1 MATSNNV
8 DFNINL
14 KTTSDLSGVN
24 TVKKALNELKTITPS
39 DFMKIHPTVDMNQAR
54 SEVMKFKPV
63 LSDVQ
68 EAFDKALDPTT
79 GILNIEKLNTSLNS
93 IGIDK
98 IATSFSAMGADGQK
112 ALTRIAA
119 ASMTTNVKLK
129 ETSSLID
136 SMGKSLLNTIR
147 WSLSS
152 GFVNN
157 ISGTFQKTA
166 GFVRDLDES
175 LNNIRIV
182 TSKNADEMDR
192 FAKKAND
199 AAQALGTTTTSYT
212 DASLIYYQQ
221 GLSDEEVT
229 ARTDVTTKMSN
240 VLKESANEV
249 SSYMTSIWNNFY
261 DGSKSLEYYGDVIT
275 ALGAATASSAAEISE
290 GLEKFAAIGNTVGL
304 SYEYATTALA
314 TVVAET
320 RQSADVVGTAFK
332 TLFARIQDLE
342 LGETLDDGTTLGKYS
357 KALEVVGINIKD
369 QNGQLKEMDTI
380 LDEMGSKWNTLSK
393 DTQVALAQTV
403 AGTRQYAQ
411 LIALMDNW
419 DKFGENLK
427 VAGSAIGTLNEQ
439 QAIYMDSVE
448 AHMKTMKASAEGLY
462 NSLLDEDTVKN
473 FADMMSGLLTGL
485 NKFVDA
491 LGGGQGVLLAFGGI
505 ATRVFGKQIADQIT
519 PLIINFKNA
528 KYNAEQ
534 LNKEMENAK
543 NWGTNLGAILNIKG
557 TAVDELVKLK
567 QEIAQYY
574 DVMSDEQRKIANN
587 ITEKIAKIKEEE
599 EEWKNNT
606 AAVQEYIQTAA
617 NAQTNTEYAKA
628 NSESD
633 DDVNISRSNA
643 KNADLFKGVNESEVK
658 SIGVTFEAI
667 SKKIKD
673 AESQTKNLSDAFR
686 RFGKTASKT
695 AFNDAISSSDKL
707 KKHLTDLSKQ
717 GIIKVN
723 DEYNKLIESINDFQ
737 KGLKQGVKPT
747 EDQKKAFKG
756 ILDTLNELYPA
767 LEKTHQEMVD
777 NFIKAGNDG
786 IEGFET
792 KIQSLRDALGLTDL
806 EIKKNVQSINNF
818 ASGIT
823 NCLSAVN
830 SFKSI
835 WNTLNDDSIDGFDK
849 FLQITMSLTM
859 ALPQLT
865 QGISDVTKNWGTV
878 QKVGGKIF
886 EGIGNAIKND
896 VDKSTLLKPALDK
909 IKGSLTGVG
918 GAAQGAGAALGTAAE
933 SAGSVAASTGAAGA
947 ATVSLGAVLAGVAIA
962 AGVAYAAFKIY
973 QAHLD
978 KIAERSAAAAEAQ
991 QKLFNEQKEQAEQT
1005 KQLSKSI
1012 DDLNSQIMAQGGFTD
1027 DLRKEAYNL
1036 CNQYGLENEAVLA
1049 LTGSYQQLKDAIQ
1062 GISESETQEL
1072 YESSVRTKEMTD
1084 MSLEDKIWADMSITQ
1099 KDTVGPD
1106 QKKAIDLTGFNKLN
1120 DDEKTMRNDLIASFG
1135 DDFFLDKDHI
1145 DLEKFIDAVTE
1156 NREKVEEI
1164 LLKYKGTGA
1173 SKTVEELNNII
1184 NDNAEQIKNSEE
1196 AFTQAN
1202 ASALDLAGYSID
1214 VESINNDK
1222 DYEQAINDYVDNYKS
1237 RLIESGML
1245 GDNPDAIKEAEEQG
1259 RKEAEAYIINLD
1271 STLSK
1276 YAKDEKGRSRGDKFS
1291 IDEYRA
1297 MGRKKDS
1304 DTDALTDKQADAD
1317 RARTEYRESLAKDS
1331 EYQRLKKEKEAAIK
1345 ARNEAEE
1352 KISTEGL
1359 AQYTDKNGE
1368 VWDSS
1373 NIQTWQADV
1382 EEANRA
1388 LEEYLQKNNSY
1399 REKYFGKRGLAQQAS
1414 DELKND
1420 VEELVRMKEML
1431 DAELEQSDTS
1441 LNQLSS
1447 AINSVIS
1454 SQSIDDETVKYLE
1467 ETYSELGLIWDK
1479 TSNAYI
1485 EKLQEIQ
1492 QQEETNNQELIKYQ
1506 GEISWDNAIKAL
1518 EEFDGAA
1525 ENDADDIET
1534 LGNALD
1540 EVFNQR
1546 YELEM
1551 SITDD
1556 ILTDVDNIVSMAE
1569 NAADAVSKIGDGFKV
1584 AAEDAEDLLMKFP
1597 ELAENAEVLADGT
1610 IQLSGDVTSAVLG
1623 DIGAQVD
1630 GDTNAAV
1637 ARIDNRIQE
1646 LEAAKQTAQE
1656 QLDAMGDEALS
1667 ETQIRDILGDDF
1679 EEMCTKESDL
1689 SVQTANNQ
1697 AQNSAAGAEAIIANW
1712 AAAEQAAV
1720 DYSKTAVEAAD
1731 AINTKKP
1738 ATARVKGNYS
1748 TTRTAS
1754 GTTAEITSND
1764 PDEANQALTDKIK
1777 AALQNQ
1783 IDSDTKQIAQLTIAK
1798 SKLLK
1803 SKNGIKD
1810 AAEDKDDSSKSS
1822 SEKTK
1827 EDKERIEEDIDAY
1840 HKWEQQIKACTN
1852 ALDEL
1857 EERQSHLK
1865 GKQLIKNLDAQT
1877 AALTRQMEA
1886 QKNLNGQYKAQ
1897 LEYEKQRLQSY
1908 GVGASFDAYGNI
1920 SNYNQMMQNAQDQY
1934 NKAIDTYN
1942 ASKTDANEAAVET
1955 AKSVYDDIKK
1965 TVSNYEAALDGVQK
1979 AQQAMNEL
1987 MQKQADVS
1995 LAKLEAKWDVE
2006 LQIDTHKAERDIK
2019 SFIKELN
2026 EDFTKATKS
2035 WKKQFDNAFDLF
2047 KNGKLTEDITGQI
2060 SKMGDVMKW
2069 MDDVAARS
2077 NAENTFEFQ
2086 EGDMFTSAA
2095 DAAEYL
2101 ITLEEELEELA
2112 NELKQAYEDA
2122 WDAYIE
2128 GISQSIE
2135 EFERLNNIID
2145 RNNDRLE
2152 KMQELM
2158 ELSYGNVNSIDNQ
2171 IANREAQLSNNQA
2184 TINNAENENAMWLKQ
2199 FNDIAK
2205 ENGTTQLT
2213 LDANGFID
2221 QTKVNIE
2228 EMDEAQ
2234 KAMYERMIENEDTLI
2249 DSYVKRAN
2257 LAKEIKDLQID
2268 AAAKQAA
2275 QAMFGTSDIDYQKQ
2289 QWEDALKW
2297 QERYY
2302 DGQEKIYQIESL
2314 GHKYDTSIS
2323 NAKSLKAQEK
2333 LNKAKEYELK
2343 TLKEK
2348 QYLSKDEIALAEKR
2362 YQLTLAEIALE
2373 EAQNNKNSMKLTRNA
2388 EGNWSYQYVADD
2400 DDIAQKQQDVID
2412 KTYDFYETAKAAY
2425 QNAVSYSYEIYDT
2438 YVERYTEIMQ
2448 NTEISE
2454 QERARRLEELNDNTL
2469 KSVEALG
2476 EETTDY
2482 IIDTS
2487 TSTSLLIQDIIEE
2500 GNIAITDLTTEQRTL
2515 YQAANLS
2522 NLNSL
2527 QITRAEM
2534 EKENSALALQAKT
2547 CLMDTVSTFNTE
2559 VGKVVSTWQDQSM
2572 IIKATLE
2579 NASED
2584 GKRAIQNYQSIVN
2597 QCAAKIGLD
2606 LREPKKSFEE
2616 IKRSTNEAKQASQ
2629 QYAQQ
2634 TAAGL
2639 SQSRGQLSQ
2648 IKAAWDQVK
2657 SAIMQAVNQMQQY
2670 IGRTQQAVVACNN
2683 LVAAQQRAAVAQA
2696 AASKSSGSGS
2706 GGSTGDNN
2714 SGKQRYKLETQFG
2727 GNVGIWDNK
2736 TGNWVKVAGPSNTDS
2751 GRKLQDEFYKNYSGI
2766 KMSTGGYTGEW
2777 SDGNKETDNGKLAW
2791 LHQKELVLNETDTK
2805 NILDAVK
2812 SIRDLNVSS
2821 IDDAIISGIAN
2832 MIVKLSTN
2840 SIGNIP
2846 NNTSASTSNNTFNIT
2861 AEFPNA
2867 NDVDEIRE
2875 AIMSLPNLASQY
2887 LARR

>member
-1 MATSNNV
+1 MATSNNI

-136 SMGKSLLNTIR
+136 NMGKSLLNTIR

-166 GFVRDLDES
+166 GYVRDLDES

-192 FAKKAND
+192 FAKEAND

-240 VLKESANEV
+240 VLKESADEV
-249 SSYMTSIWNNFY
+249 SSYMTAIWNNFY

-357 KALEVVGINIKD
+357 KALEAVGINIKD

-427 VAGSAIGTLNEQ
+427 VTGNAIGTLNEQ

-462 NSLLDEDTVKN
+462 NSLLDEDTIKN

-519 PLIINFKNA
+519 PLIVNFKNA

-543 NWGTNLGAILNIKG
+543 KWGTNLGAILNIKG

-574 DVMSDEQRKIANN
+574 DVMSGEQRKIANN
-587 ITEKIAKIKEEE
+587 ITEEIAKIKEEE

-673 AESQTKNLSDAFR
+673 AEDQTENLSDAFR

-707 KKHLTDLSKQ
+707 KKHLTDLLKQ
-717 GIIKVN
+717 GIIKSEE
-723 DEYNKLIESINDFQ
+723 EYDKLIKNIDDFQ

-756 ILDTLNELYPA
+756 ILDTLNELYPT
-767 LEKTHQEMVD
+767 LEKTHQEMID
-777 NFIKAGNDG
+777 NFIKAGSDG

-859 ALPQLT
+859 ALPQLA

-886 EGIGNAIKND
+886 EGIRNAINND
-896 VDKSTLLKPALDK
+896 VDKSALLKPALDK

-918 GAAQGAGAALGTAAE
+918 GAAQDAGAALGTAAE

-962 AGVAYAAFKIY
+962 AGIAYAAFKIY

-1012 DDLNSQIMAQGGFTD
+1012 DDLNSQIVEQGGFTD

-1084 MSLEDKIWADMSITQ
+1084 MSLEDQIWANMKSSQ
-1099 KDTVGPD
+1099 KDTVGPE
-1106 QKKAIDLTGFNKLN
+1106 QKKAIDLVGFNNPN
-1120 DDEKTMRNDLIASFG
+1120 DDEKAMRNDLIAAFG
-1135 DDFFLDKDHI
+1135 DDFFLNKDHI

-1164 LLKYKGTGA
+1164 LLKYKGTDA
-1173 SKTVEELNNII
+1173 SKAVTQLNNII

-1202 ASALDLAGYSID
+1202 ASASDLAGYSID
-1214 VESINNDK
+1214 VESINSPEE
-1222 DYEQAINDYVDNYKS
+1222 YEQAINDYIENRNN

-1245 GDNPDAIKEAEEQG
+1245 GDNPDAIEKAKEQG

-1276 YAKDEKGRSRGDKFS
+1276 YAKDEKGRSRSDKFS

-1304 DTDALTDKQADAD
+1304 DTDALIDKQADAD
-1317 RARTEYRESLAKDS
+1317 RARTEYRKSLAKDS
-1331 EYQRLKKEKEAAIK
+1331 EYQKLKKAKEDAIK
-1345 ARNEAEE
+1345 ARNEAQASIDNLGSAVSPEDG
-1352 KISTEGL
+1352 TEVRNIKL
-1359 AQYTDKNGE
+1359 WQDEVKKADK
-1368 VWDSS
+1368 
-1373 NIQTWQADV
+1373 
-1382 EEANRA
+1382 A

-1399 REKYFGKRGLAQQAS
+1399 REEYFGKSGLAQQAS

-1420 VEELVRMKEML
+1420 VEELARMKEML

-1447 AINSVIS
+1447 AINSAMS
-1454 SQSIDDETVKYLE
+1454 GQSIDDETIKYLE

-1479 TSNAYI
+1479 TSNAYL

-1518 EEFDGAA
+1518 ENFDGAT
-1525 ENDADDIET
+1525 EDNADDIET

-1540 EVFNQR
+1540 EVFSQR

-1584 AAEDAEDLLMKFP
+1584 AADDAEDLLMKFP

-1630 GDTNAAV
+1630 GDTNAAI

-1679 EEMCTKESDL
+1679 EEMCTEESDL
-1689 SVQTANNQ
+1689 SAQTANNQ

-1712 AAAEQAAV
+1712 AAAEQAAI
-1720 DYSKTAVEAAD
+1720 DYSKTAVEAAEG
-1731 AINTKKP
+1731 KKVP
-1738 ATARVKGNYS
+1738 TRKVKGNYL
-1748 TTRTAS
+1748 TTTTAS
-1754 GTTAEITSND
+1754 GTTAEITSDD

-1810 AAEDKDDSSKSS
+1810 AAEDKND
-1822 SEKTK
+1822 K

-1908 GVGASFDAYGNI
+1908 GVGASFDADGNI
-1920 SNYNQMMQNAQDQY
+1920 ANYNQMMQNAQDQY
-1934 NKAIDTYN
+1934 NKAIEAYN
-1942 ASKTDANEAAVET
+1942 KNKTDANEAAVET
-1955 AKSVYDDIKK
+1955 AKNVYDDIKK

-1979 AQQAMNEL
+1979 AQQAMNKL
-1987 MQKQADVS
+1987 MQKKADVS

-2060 SKMGDVMKW
+2060 SKMGDIMEW

-2077 NAENTFEFQ
+2077 NAENNFEFQ
-2086 EGDMFTSAA
+2086 EGDMFTSAS

-2101 ITLEEELEELA
+2101 ISLEEELEELA
-2112 NELKQAYEDA
+2112 NELKQTYEDA
-2122 WDAYIE
+2122 WNAYIE

-2158 ELSYGNVNSIDNQ
+2158 ELSYGNMNSIDNQ

-2184 TINNAENENAMWLKQ
+2184 TINNTENENAMWLKQ

-2213 LDANGFID
+2213 LDASGFID
-2221 QTKVNIE
+2221 QTKVSIE

-2234 KAMYERMIENEDTLI
+2234 KAMYEHMIENENTLI

-2275 QAMFGTSDIDYQKQ
+2275 QAMFGTFDIDYQRQ
-2289 QWEDALKW
+2289 QWEDTLKW

-2302 DGQEKIYQIESL
+2302 DGQERIYQIESL

-2373 EAQNNKNSMKLTRNA
+2373 EAQSNKNSMKLTRNA

-2412 KTYDFYETAKAAY
+2412 KTYDFYETAKNAY

-2500 GNIAITDLTTEQRTL
+2500 GNIAITDLTTEQQAL

-2522 NLNSL
+2522 NLNNL

-2547 CLMDTVSTFNTE
+2547 CLMDTVSTFDTE
-2559 VGKVVSTWQDQSM
+2559 AGKVVSTWQGQSM
-2572 IIKATLE
+2572 VIKSTLE

-2584 GKRAIQNYQSIVN
+2584 GKRAVQNYQSIVN
-2597 QCAAKIGLD
+2597 QCATRIGLD
-2606 LREPKKSFEE
+2606 LQEPKRSFEE
-2616 IKRSTNEAKQASQ
+2616 IKRSTDEAKQASQ

-2634 TAAGL
+2634 TATGL
-2639 SQSRGQLSQ
+2639 SQTRGQLSQ

-2670 IGRTQQAVVACNN
+2670 IGRTQQAVIACNN
-2683 LVAAQQRAAVAQA
+2683 LVAAQTRAAAAQA
-2696 AASKSSGSGS
+2696 AAARSSSSNNSSSGGTTGS
-2706 GGSTGDNN
+2706 KGRIVATNLREGGVVYHVGSTELKRDSN
-2714 SGKQRYKLETQFG
+2714 GKVSQSQLDEWKKQGYDIG
-2727 GNVGIWDNK
+2727 GLVGY
-2736 TGNWVKVAGPSNTDS
+2736 A
-2751 GRKLQDEFYKNYSGI
+2751 
-2766 KMSTGGYTGEW
+2766 TGGYTGEW
-2777 SDGNKETDNGKLAW
+2777 ANGSDESNGRIAM

-2821 IDDAIISGIAN
+2821 IDDAIMSGIAN

-2840 SIGNIP
+2840 NIGNIP
-2846 NNTSASTSNNTFNIT
+2846 NNTSTNTSNNTFNIT

-2867 NDVDEIRE
+2867 NDVNEIRE

>member
-1 MATSNNV
+1 MATSKNNI

-63 LSDVQ
+63 LRDVQ

-136 SMGKSLLNTIR
+136 NMGKSLLNTIR

-240 VLKESANEV
+240 VLKESASEV

-357 KALEVVGINIKD
+357 KALEAVGINIKD
-369 QNGQLKEMDTI
+369 QNSQLKEMDTI
-380 LDEMGSKWNTLSK
+380 LNEMGSKWNTLSK

-427 VAGSAIGTLNEQ
+427 VAGGAMGTLNEQ

-462 NSLLDEDTVKN
+462 NSLLDEDTIKN

-543 NWGTNLGAILNIKG
+543 KWGTNLGAILNIKG

-567 QEIAQYY
+567 QEIVQYY
-574 DVMSDEQRKIANN
+574 DVMSDEQRQAANN
-587 ITEKIAKIKEEE
+587 ITEEIIKIKEEE
-599 EEWKNNT
+599 EEWEKNT
-606 AAVQEYIQTAA
+606 AAVQKYIQTAA

-658 SIGVTFEAI
+658 SIGVTFEVI

-673 AESQTKNLSDAFR
+673 AESQTENLSDAFR

-707 KKHLTDLSKQ
+707 KKHLTDLQKQ
-717 GIIKVN
+717 GIIETSKEY
-723 DEYNKLIESINDFQ
+723 DELIKNINDFQ

-756 ILDTLNELYPA
+756 IVDTLNELYPT
-767 LEKTHQEMVD
+767 LEKTHKEMVD
-777 NFIKAGNDG
+777 NFLKAGENGVEKFEGKIG
-786 IEGFET
+786 I
-792 KIQSLRDALGLTDL
+792 LREALGLTDL

-859 ALPQLT
+859 ALPQLA

-886 EGIGNAIKND
+886 EGIGNAINND
-896 VDKSTLLKPALDK
+896 VDKSALLKPALDK
-909 IKGSLTGVG
+909 IKGSLIGVG

-962 AGVAYAAFKIY
+962 AGIAYAAFKIY

-1012 DDLNSQIMAQGGFTD
+1012 DDLNSQIVEQGGFTD

-1084 MSLEDKIWADMSITQ
+1084 MSLESQIWANMKSSQ

-1106 QKKAIDLTGFNKLN
+1106 QKKAIDLAGFNNPN
-1120 DDEKTMRNDLIASFG
+1120 DDEKAMRDDLIAAFG
-1135 DDFFLDKDHI
+1135 DDFFLNKDHI

-1173 SKTVEELNNII
+1173 SKAVEELNNII

-1196 AFTQAN
+1196 AFIQAN
-1202 ASALDLAGYSID
+1202 ASASDLAGYSID
-1214 VESINNDK
+1214 VENINSPEE
-1222 DYEQAINDYVDNYKS
+1222 YEQAINDYIENRNN

-1245 GDNPDAIKEAEEQG
+1245 GDNPDAIEKAKEQG

-1304 DTDALTDKQADAD
+1304 DTETLNQRREDANIAKA
-1317 RARTEYRESLAKDS
+1317 EYREALAKDS
-1331 EYQRLKKEKEAAIK
+1331 EYQRLKKEKEDAIK
-1345 ARNEAEE
+1345 RRNEAEE
-1352 KISTEGL
+1352 KISTDGL
-1359 AQYTDKNGE
+1359 AQYTDKDGN
-1368 VWDSS
+1368 VWDSG
-1373 NIQTWQADV
+1373 NIQTWQKDV
-1382 EEANRA
+1382 ENANKE
-1388 LEEYLQKNNSY
+1388 LEEYLQKYNSY
-1399 REKYFGKRGLAQQAS
+1399 REKYLGTNGLAQQTS

-1420 VEELVRMKEML
+1420 VEELARMKEML
-1431 DAELEQSDTS
+1431 DAELEESNVS
-1441 LNQLSS
+1441 LDQLSS
-1447 AINSVIS
+1447 AIS
-1454 SQSIDDETVKYLE
+1454 SAMSGQSIDDKTIKYLE
-1467 ETYSELGLIWDK
+1467 TTYTELGLIWDK
-1479 TSNAYI
+1479 SSNAYL

-1506 GEISWDNAIKAL
+1506 GEISWDNAIEAL
-1518 EEFDGAA
+1518 ENFDGAT
-1525 ENDADDIET
+1525 ENNADDIET

-1630 GDTNAAV
+1630 GDTNAAI

-1689 SVQTANNQ
+1689 SAQTANNQ

-1712 AAAEQAAV
+1712 AAAEQAAI
-1720 DYSKTAVEAAD
+1720 DYAKTAVEAAEG
-1731 AINTKKP
+1731 KKVP
-1738 ATARVKGNYS
+1738 TAKVKGNYS
-1748 TTRTAS
+1748 TTTTAS
-1754 GTTAEITSND
+1754 GTTAEITSDD

-1810 AAEDKDDSSKSS
+1810 AAEDKNDSSKSS
-1822 SEKTK
+1822 SAKEK
-1827 EDKERIEEDIDAY
+1827 EDKKRIEEDIDAY

-1897 LEYEKQRLQSY
+1897 LEYEGQRLQSY

-1920 SNYNQMMQNAQDQY
+1920 ANYNQMMQNAQDQY
-1934 NKAIDTYN
+1934 NKAIDAYN

-1955 AKSVYDDIKK
+1955 AKNVYDDIKK

-2060 SKMGDVMKW
+2060 SKMGDIMEW

-2077 NAENTFEFQ
+2077 NAENNFEFQ
-2086 EGDMFTSAA
+2086 EGDMFTSAS

-2101 ITLEEELEELA
+2101 ISLEEELEELA

-2122 WDAYIE
+2122 WDAYVE

-2184 TINNAENENAMWLKQ
+2184 TINNTENENAMWLKQ

-2213 LDANGFID
+2213 LDASGFID
-2221 QTKVNIE
+2221 QTKVSIE

-2234 KAMYERMIENEDTLI
+2234 KTMYERMIKNEDTLI

-2257 LAKEIKDLQID
+2257 LAKEIKDLQIE

-2275 QAMFGTSDIDYQKQ
+2275 QAMFGTSDIDYQRQ

-2302 DGQEKIYQIESL
+2302 DGQERIYQIESL

-2373 EAQNNKNSMKLTRNA
+2373 EAQSNKNSMKLTRNA

-2412 KTYDFYETAKAAY
+2412 KTYDFYETAKNAY

-2482 IIDTS
+2482 IVDTS
-2487 TSTSLLIQDIIEE
+2487 TATSLLIQDVIKE
-2500 GNIAITDLTTEQRTL
+2500 GNIAIADLTAEQKAL
-2515 YQAANLS
+2515 YEAANLS
-2522 NLNSL
+2522 NLNNL

-2547 CLMDTVSTFNTE
+2547 CLMDTVSTFGTE
-2559 VGKVVSTWQDQSM
+2559 AGKVVSTWQGQSM
-2572 IIKATLE
+2572 VIKSTLE

-2584 GKRAIQNYQSIVN
+2584 GKRAVQNYQSIVN
-2597 QCAAKIGLD
+2597 QCATRIGLD
-2606 LREPKKSFEE
+2606 LQEPKRSFEE
-2616 IKRSTNEAKQASQ
+2616 IKRSTDNAKQASQ

-2634 TAAGL
+2634 TATGL

-2683 LVAAQQRAAVAQA
+2683 LVAAQARAAAAQA
-2696 AASKSSGSGS
+2696 SAKSSSSSSGGSGGSSGSGS
-2706 GGSTGDNN
+2706 VTRVKMQVTSLYDGTGDEMVW
-2714 SGKQRYKLETQFG
+2714 YK
-2727 GNVGIWDNK
+2727 DPK
-2736 TGNWVKVAGPSNTDS
+2736 TGKTVQV
-2751 GRKLQDEFYKNYSGI
+2751 GRAKNANATYGGTI
-2766 KMSTGGYTGEW
+2766 HNGYQLYDTGGYTGSW
-2777 SDGNKETDNGKLAW
+2777 SNGNPDANNGKLAY
-2791 LHQKELVLNETDTK
+2791 LHQKELVLNQEDTE
-2805 NILDAVK
+2805 NILDAVNT
-2812 SIRDLNVSS
+2812 IRELNTNSVNE
-2821 IDDAIISGIAN
+2821 AIISGIAS
-2832 MIVKLSTN
+2832 MIVGMSKTN
-2840 SIGNIP
+2840 VGNIS
-2846 NNTSASTSNNTFNIT
+2846 NNTSTNTSNNIFNIT

-2867 NDVDEIRE
+2867 NDVNEIRE

>member
-24 TVKKALNELKTITPS
+24 TVKKTLNELKTITPS

-63 LSDVQ
+63 LRDVQ

-136 SMGKSLLNTIR
+136 NMGKSLLNTIR

-240 VLKESANEV
+240 VLKESADEV
-249 SSYMTSIWNNFY
+249 SSYMTAIWNNFY

-357 KALEVVGINIKD
+357 KALEAVGINIKD

-427 VAGSAIGTLNEQ
+427 VAGGAMGTLNEQ

-462 NSLLDEDTVKN
+462 NSLLDEDTIKN

-543 NWGTNLGAILNIKG
+543 KWGTSLGAILNIKG

-574 DVMSDEQRKIANN
+574 DVMSDEQRQVANN
-587 ITEKIAKIKEEE
+587 ITEEIAKIKEDEE
-599 EEWKNNT
+599 AWKNST

-628 NSESD
+628 NNKSD
-633 DDVNISRSNA
+633 DDINISRSNA

-673 AESQTKNLSDAFR
+673 AEGQTKNLSDAFR

-707 KKHLTDLSKQ
+707 KKHLTDLLKQ
-717 GIIKVN
+717 GIIKSEK
-723 DEYNKLIESINDFQ
+723 EYNKLIESIDDFQ

-767 LEKTHQEMVD
+767 LEKTHQEMID
-777 NFIKAGNDG
+777 NFIKAGENGVEKFEGKIG
-786 IEGFET
+786 I
-792 KIQSLRDALGLTDL
+792 LREALGLTDL

-823 NCLSAVN
+823 NCLSALN

-859 ALPQLT
+859 ALPQLA
-865 QGISDVTKNWGTV
+865 QGISDITKNWGTV
-878 QKVGGKIF
+878 KEVGGKIF

-896 VDKSTLLKPALDK
+896 VDKSALLKPVLDK
-909 IKGSLTGVG
+909 IKGSLIGVG
-918 GAAQGAGAALGTAAE
+918 GAAQGAGAALGTTAE
-933 SAGSVAASTGAAGA
+933 SAGSVAVSTGAAGA
-947 ATVSLGAVLAGVAIA
+947 ATVSLGTVLAGVAIA
-962 AGVAYAAFKIY
+962 AAVAYAAFKIY

-1012 DDLNSQIMAQGGFTD
+1012 DDLNSQIVEQGGFTD

-1062 GISESETQEL
+1062 GASESEAQEL

-1084 MSLEDKIWADMSITQ
+1084 MSLEDQIWANMKPSQ
-1099 KDTVGPD
+1099 RDTVGPD
-1106 QKKAIDLTGFNKLN
+1106 QKKAIDLAGFNNPN
-1120 DDEKTMRNDLIASFG
+1120 DDEEAMRNDLITAFG
-1135 DDFFLDKDHI
+1135 DDFFLNKDHI

-1156 NREKVEEI
+1156 NIEKVEEI

-1173 SKTVEELNNII
+1173 SKAVEELNNII

-1196 AFTQAN
+1196 AFIQAN
-1202 ASALDLAGYSID
+1202 ASASDLAGYSIN
-1214 VESINNDK
+1214 VEDINSPE
-1222 DYEQAINDYVDNYKS
+1222 DYEQAINDYVDNYKR

-1276 YAKDEKGRSRGDKFS
+1276 YAKDEKGRSRSDRFS

-1317 RARTEYRESLAKDS
+1317 RARAEYRESLARDS
-1331 EYQRLKKEKEAAIK
+1331 EYQKLKKAREDAIR
-1345 ARNEAEE
+1345 ARNEAQASIDNLGFAVSPEDGSEVRNIKLWQDEVE
-1352 KISTEGL
+1352 K
-1359 AQYTDKNGE
+1359 ADK
-1368 VWDSS
+1368 D
-1373 NIQTWQADV
+1373 
-1382 EEANRA
+1382 
-1388 LEEYLQKNNSY
+1388 LKEYLQNNSY
-1399 REKYFGKRGLAQQAS
+1399 REEYFEKNGLAQQAS

-1420 VEELVRMKEML
+1420 IEELARMKEML
-1431 DAELEQSDTS
+1431 DAELEQSDIS

-1447 AINSVIS
+1447 AINSVMS
-1454 SQSIDDETVKYLE
+1454 GQSIDDKTVKYLE

-1506 GEISWDNAIKAL
+1506 GEISWDKAIEAL
-1518 EEFDGAA
+1518 ENFDGAT
-1525 ENDADDIET
+1525 EDNADDIET

-1540 EVFNQR
+1540 EVFSQR

-1584 AAEDAEDLLMKFP
+1584 AADDAEDLLMKFP

-1630 GDTNAAV
+1630 GDTDAAV

-1679 EEMCTKESDL
+1679 EEMCTEESDL
-1689 SVQTANNQ
+1689 SAQTANNQ

-1712 AAAEQAAV
+1712 AAAEQAAI
-1720 DYSKTAVEAAD
+1720 DYAKTAVEAAEG
-1731 AINTKKP
+1731 KKVP
-1738 ATARVKGNYS
+1738 TAKVKGNYS
-1748 TTRTAS
+1748 TTTTAS
-1754 GTTAEITSND
+1754 GTTAEITSDD

-1810 AAEDKDDSSKSS
+1810 AAEDKNDSSKSS
-1822 SEKTK
+1822 SAKEK

-1920 SNYNQMMQNAQDQY
+1920 ANYNQMMQNAQDQY
-1934 NKAIDTYN
+1934 NQAIDAYN

-1955 AKSVYDDIKK
+1955 AKNVYDDIKK

-1979 AQQAMNEL
+1979 AQQTMNEL

-1995 LAKLEAKWDVE
+1995 LAKFEAKWDVE
-2006 LQIDTHKAERDIK
+2006 LQIDTHKAERNIK

-2060 SKMGDVMKW
+2060 SKMGDIMEW
-2069 MDDVAARS
+2069 MDDVATRS
-2077 NAENTFEFQ
+2077 NAENNFEFQ
-2086 EGDMFTSAA
+2086 EGDMFTSAS

-2101 ITLEEELEELA
+2101 ISLEEELEELA

-2122 WDAYIE
+2122 WSAYVE

-2184 TINNAENENAMWLKQ
+2184 TINNTENENAMWLKQ

-2213 LDANGFID
+2213 LDASGFID
-2221 QTKVNIE
+2221 QTKVSIE

-2234 KAMYERMIENEDTLI
+2234 KAMYERMIENENTLI

-2268 AAAKQAA
+2268 AAAKRAA
-2275 QAMFGTSDIDYQKQ
+2275 QAMFGTSDIDYQRQ

-2302 DGQEKIYQIESL
+2302 DGQERIYQIESL

-2373 EAQNNKNSMKLTRNA
+2373 EAQSNKNSMKLTRNA

-2412 KTYDFYETAKAAY
+2412 KTYDFYETAKNAY

-2500 GNIAITDLTTEQRTL
+2500 GNIAITDLTTEQQAL

-2522 NLNSL
+2522 NLNNL

-2559 VGKVVSTWQDQSM
+2559 AGKVVSTWQGQSM
-2572 IIKATLE
+2572 VIKSTLE

-2584 GKRAIQNYQSIVN
+2584 GKRAVQNYQSIVN
-2597 QCAAKIGLD
+2597 QCATRIGLD
-2606 LREPKKSFEE
+2606 LQEPKRSFEE
-2616 IKRSTNEAKQASQ
+2616 IKRSTDNAKQASQ

-2634 TAAGL
+2634 TATGL
-2639 SQSRGQLSQ
+2639 AQSRGQLSQ

-2670 IGRTQQAVVACNN
+2670 IGRTQQAVIACNN
-2683 LVAAQQRAAVAQA
+2683 LVAAQARAAAAQA
-2696 AASKSSGSGS
+2696 SAKSSGSSSKSFSNSG
-2706 GGSTGDNN
+2706 GGSTS
-2714 SGKQRYKLETQFG
+2714 SGGNRYKLENQFG
-2727 GNVGIWDNK
+2727 GNLGIWDNK
-2736 TGNWVKVAGPSNTDS
+2736 TGNWVKVAGPSNTDA
-2751 GRKLQDEFYKNYSGI
+2751 GKKLKEEFYKNYNGV

-2777 SDGNKETDNGKLAW
+2777 SNGNKETDNGKLAW

-2821 IDDAIISGIAN
+2821 IDDAIMSGIAN

-2846 NNTSASTSNNTFNIT
+2846 NSTSTNTSSNTFHIT

-2867 NDVDEIRE
+2867 NDVNEIRE

>member
-1 MATSNNV
+1 MATSNNI

-63 LSDVQ
+63 LRDVQ

-136 SMGKSLLNTIR
+136 NMGKSLLNTIR

-157 ISGTFQKTA
+157 ISGTFQKTI
-166 GFVRDLDES
+166 GYVRDLDES

-182 TSKNADEMDR
+182 TSKNADDMDR
-192 FAKKAND
+192 FAKKANE

-357 KALEVVGINIKD
+357 KALEAVGINIKD

-427 VAGSAIGTLNEQ
+427 VAGGAMGTLNEQ

-462 NSLLDEDTVKN
+462 NSLLDEDTIKN

-543 NWGTNLGAILNIKG
+543 KWGTNLGAILNIKG

-643 KNADLFKGVNESEVK
+643 KSADLFKGVNESEVK

-673 AESQTKNLSDAFR
+673 AESQTENLSDAFR

-717 GIIKVN
+717 GIIKSEE
-723 DEYNKLIESINDFQ
+723 EYNKLIESIDDFQ

-756 ILDTLNELYPA
+756 ILNTLNELYPV
-767 LEKTHQEMVD
+767 LEKTHQEMID
-777 NFIKAGNDG
+777 NFIKAGSDG

-818 ASGIT
+818 VSGIT

-859 ALPQLT
+859 ALPQLA
-865 QGISDVTKNWGTV
+865 QGISDVKDNWKTV
-878 QKVGGKIF
+878 QEVGGKIF
-886 EGIGNAIKND
+886 EGIGNAIDKD
-896 VDKSTLLKPALDK
+896 IDKSALLKPALDK

-1012 DDLNSQIMAQGGFTD
+1012 DDLNSQIVEQGGFTD

-1084 MSLEDKIWADMSITQ
+1084 MSLEDQIWANMKSSQ

-1106 QKKAIDLTGFNKLN
+1106 QKRAIDLTGFNMLN
-1120 DDEKTMRNDLIASFG
+1120 DDEKAMRSDLIAAFG

-1156 NREKVEEI
+1156 NRKKVEEI
-1164 LLKYKGTGA
+1164 LLKYKGTDA
-1173 SKTVEELNNII
+1173 SKAVTELNNII

-1202 ASALDLAGYSID
+1202 ASALNLAGYSIN
-1214 VESINNDK
+1214 VEDINSPEE
-1222 DYEQAINDYVDNYKS
+1222 YEQAINDYVDNYKS
-1237 RLIESGML
+1237 RLTESGVL

-1331 EYQRLKKEKEAAIK
+1331 EYQRLKKEKEDAIK
-1345 ARNEAEE
+1345 ERDEAQALI
-1352 KISTEGL
+1352 KNSGVASYTGVDGTEI
-1359 AQYTDKNGE
+1359 YTSDITHWQDNIKNADK
-1368 VWDSS
+1368 
-1373 NIQTWQADV
+1373 
-1382 EEANRA
+1382 A

-1399 REKYFGKRGLAQQAS
+1399 REEYFGKSGLAQQAS

-1420 VEELVRMKEML
+1420 VEELTRMKEML

-1447 AINSVIS
+1447 AINSVMS
-1454 SQSIDDETVKYLE
+1454 GQSIDDETVKYLE
-1467 ETYSELGLIWDK
+1467 ETYSELELIWDK
-1479 TSNAYI
+1479 TSNAYL

-1506 GEISWDNAIKAL
+1506 GEISWDNAIEAL
-1518 EEFDGAA
+1518 ENFDGTT
-1525 ENDADDIET
+1525 ENNADDIET

-1540 EVFNQR
+1540 EVFSQR

-1630 GDTNAAV
+1630 GDTDAAI

-1720 DYSKTAVEAAD
+1720 DYSKTAAEAAD

-1748 TTRTAS
+1748 TTTTAS
-1754 GTTAEITSND
+1754 GTTAEITSDD
-1764 PDEANQALTDKIK
+1764 PDEANQALTDKVK

-1810 AAEDKDDSSKSS
+1810 AAEDKNDK
-1822 SEKTK
+1822 K
-1827 EDKERIEEDIDAY
+1827 DKERIEEDIDAY

-1908 GVGASFDAYGNI
+1908 GVGASFDADGNI
-1920 SNYNQMMQNAQDQY
+1920 ANYNQMMQNAQDQY
-1934 NKAIDTYN
+1934 NKAIEAYN
-1942 ASKTDANEAAVET
+1942 KNKTDANEAAVET
-1955 AKSVYDDIKK
+1955 AKNVYDDIKK

-1979 AQQAMNEL
+1979 AQQAMNKL

-2077 NAENTFEFQ
+2077 NAENNFEFQ
-2086 EGDMFTSAA
+2086 EGDMFTSAS

-2101 ITLEEELEELA
+2101 INLEEELEDLA
-2112 NELKQAYEDA
+2112 NDLKEAYEDA
-2122 WDAYIE
+2122 WDAYVE
-2128 GISQSIE
+2128 GIDQAVE
-2135 EFERLNNIID
+2135 EFDRLNDIID
-2145 RNNDRLE
+2145 KNIDRME
-2152 KMQELM
+2152 KYKDLM
-2158 ELSYGNVNSIDNQ
+2158 ELSYDNTYSTENQ
-2171 IANREAQLSNNQA
+2171 VDYYSTQMANQLTAAKNRQ
-2184 TINNAENENAMWLKQ
+2184 AENELWAQQ
-2199 FNDIAK
+2199 FNEIAK
-2205 ENGTTQLT
+2205 QNNTSELQF
-2213 LDANGFID
+2213 DANGFID
-2221 QTKVNIE
+2221 QTKVNIA

-2234 KAMYERMIENEDTLI
+2234 QKMYEQMISNEDKIL
-2249 DSYVKRAN
+2249 DSYIERAK
-2257 LAKEIKDLQID
+2257 LAKEIKDLQLEASTK
-2268 AAAKQAA
+2268 AAAK
-2275 QAMFGTSDIDYQKQ
+2275 AMFGMTDIDYQKQ
-2289 QWEDALKW
+2289 QWEDQLKW
-2297 QERYY
+2297 QDRYY
-2302 DGQEKIYQIESL
+2302 DGQEKIYQLESL
-2314 GHKYDTSIS
+2314 GNKYDTAIS
-2323 NAKSLKAQEK
+2323 DTKSLKTQEK
-2333 LNKAKEYELK
+2333 LLKVKEQELK
-2343 TLKEK
+2343 YLKEK
-2348 QYLSKDEIALAEKR
+2348 DNLSKDEIALAEKR
-2362 YQLTLAEIALE
+2362 YELTMAEIALE
-2373 EAQNNKNSMKLTRNA
+2373 EAQNNKNIMKLTRNE
-2388 EGNWSYQYVADD
+2388 EGNWSYQYVADED
-2400 DDIAQKQQDVID
+2400 DVANKQQDVID
-2412 KTYDFYETAKAAY
+2412 KTYEYYEAAKEAY
-2425 QNAVSYSYEIYDT
+2425 QNAVSYSYEIYET
-2438 YVERYTEIMQ
+2438 YTERYMDIMN
-2448 NTEISE
+2448 NTSLSE
-2454 QERARRLEELNDNTL
+2454 EERAARLEELNKNTS
-2469 KSVEALG
+2469 KNIAALG
-2476 EETTDY
+2476 EETTSF
-2482 IIDTS
+2482 ILDT
-2487 TSTSLLIQDIIEE
+2487 TTATSLLVNETIET
-2500 GNIAITDLTTEQRTL
+2500 GNVAIADLTEKQKELYQMANDANLADLQETRGAMENENSLLKQQALTCLEETVTAFNTDAAKVVATWQNQSSVIQSVLLDAARIGQETISNYQQTVNESAAAIGLSLQEPQQSFMAIRAVTEQAR
-2515 YQAANLS
+2515 
-2522 NLNSL
+2522 
-2527 QITRAEM
+2527 I
-2534 EKENSALALQAKT
+2534 
-2547 CLMDTVSTFNTE
+2547 
-2559 VGKVVSTWQDQSM
+2559 
-2572 IIKATLE
+2572 
-2579 NASED
+2579 
-2584 GKRAIQNYQSIVN
+2584 
-2597 QCAAKIGLD
+2597 
-2606 LREPKKSFEE
+2606 
-2616 IKRSTNEAKQASQ
+2616 ASQ
-2629 QYAQQ
+2629 LYAQQ
-2634 TAAGL
+2634 TASGL
-2639 SQSRGQLSQ
+2639 GAARSQLMQ
-2648 IKAAWDQVK
+2648 IKTAWDQVK
-2657 SAIMQAVNQMQQY
+2657 ASILQAVSQMQQY
-2670 IGRTQQAVVACNN
+2670 INRTQQAVIACNN
-2683 LVAAQQRAAVAQA
+2683 LVAAQARAAA
-2696 AASKSSGSGS
+2696 AAARSSSSSNSSG
-2706 GGSTGDNN
+2706 GGSNGGTTGSKGRIVATNLREGGVVYHVGNTELKRDSN
-2714 SGKQRYKLETQFG
+2714 GKVSQSQLDQWEKQGYDIG
-2727 GNVGIWDNK
+2727 GLIGY
-2736 TGNWVKVAGPSNTDS
+2736 A
-2751 GRKLQDEFYKNYSGI
+2751 
-2766 KMSTGGYTGEW
+2766 TGGYTGEW
-2777 SDGNKETDNGKLAW
+2777 ANGSDESNGRVAI

-2821 IDDAIISGIAN
+2821 IDDAIMSGIAN

-2846 NNTSASTSNNTFNIT
+2846 NNTSTSTSNNTFNIT

-2867 NDVDEIRE
+2867 NDVNEIRE

>member
-63 LSDVQ
+63 LRDVQ

-136 SMGKSLLNTIR
+136 NMGKSLLNTIR

-240 VLKESANEV
+240 VLKESASEV

-357 KALEVVGINIKD
+357 KALEAVGINIKD

-427 VAGSAIGTLNEQ
+427 VAGGAMGTLNEQ

-462 NSLLDEDTVKN
+462 NSLLDEDTIKN

-519 PLIINFKNA
+519 PLIVNFKNA

-543 NWGTNLGAILNIKG
+543 KWGTNLGAILNIKG

-574 DVMSDEQRKIANN
+574 DVMSDEQRQVANN
-587 ITEKIAKIKEEE
+587 ITEEIAKIKEDEE
-599 EEWKNNT
+599 AWKNST
-606 AAVQEYIQTAA
+606 AAVQKYIQTAA
-617 NAQTNTEYAKA
+617 NAQTNTEYTKA

-673 AESQTKNLSDAFR
+673 AESQTENLSDAFR

-707 KKHLTDLSKQ
+707 KKHLTDLQKQ
-717 GIIKVN
+717 GIIETSK
-723 DEYNKLIESINDFQ
+723 EYDKLIKNIDDFQ

-767 LEKTHQEMVD
+767 LEKTHQEMID
-777 NFIKAGNDG
+777 NFIKAGSDG

-823 NCLSAVN
+823 NCLSALN

-859 ALPQLT
+859 ALPQLA
-865 QGISDVTKNWGTV
+865 QGISDVTENWGTV

-896 VDKSTLLKPALDK
+896 VDKSALLKPALDK

-918 GAAQGAGAALGTAAE
+918 GAAQGAG
-933 SAGSVAASTGAAGA
+933 V

-962 AGVAYAAFKIY
+962 AGIAYAAFKIY

-1012 DDLNSQIMAQGGFTD
+1012 NDLNSQIVEQGGFTD

-1036 CNQYGLENEAVLA
+1036 CNQYGLEDQAVIA

-1062 GISESETQEL
+1062 GASESEAQEL

-1084 MSLEDKIWADMSITQ
+1084 MSLEEKIWANMKPSQ
-1099 KDTVGPD
+1099 RDTVGPD
-1106 QKKAIDLTGFNKLN
+1106 QKKAIDLAGFNNPN
-1120 DDEKTMRNDLIASFG
+1120 DDEKVMRDDLIATFG
-1135 DDFFLDKDHI
+1135 KDFFLDKDHI

-1173 SKTVEELNNII
+1173 SKAVAELNNII

-1196 AFTQAN
+1196 AFIQAN
-1202 ASALDLAGYSID
+1202 ASASDLAGYSID
-1214 VESINNDK
+1214 VESINSDE
-1222 DYEQAINDYVDNYKS
+1222 DYEQAINNYVNNYKS
-1237 RLIESGML
+1237 RLTESGML
-1245 GDNPDAIKEAEEQG
+1245 GDNPDAIKKAEEQG

-1276 YAKDEKGRSRGDKFS
+1276 YAKDEKGRSRSDKFS

-1331 EYQRLKKEKEAAIK
+1331 EYQRLKKAKEDAIK

-1352 KISTEGL
+1352 KISTDGL
-1359 AQYTDKNGE
+1359 AQYTDKDGN
-1368 VWDSS
+1368 VWDSG
-1373 NIQTWQADV
+1373 NIQTWQKDV
-1382 EEANRA
+1382 EEADRA

-1399 REKYFGKRGLAQQAS
+1399 REEYFGKRGLAQQAS

-1420 VEELVRMKEML
+1420 VEELARMKEML
-1431 DAELEQSDTS
+1431 DAELEESNTS

-1447 AINSVIS
+1447 AIS
-1454 SQSIDDETVKYLE
+1454 SAMSGQSIDDETVKYLE
-1467 ETYSELGLIWDK
+1467 KTYSELGLIWDK
-1479 TSNAYI
+1479 TSNAYL

-1506 GEISWDNAIKAL
+1506 GEISWDKAIEAL
-1518 EEFDGAA
+1518 ENFDGAT
-1525 ENDADDIET
+1525 EDNADEIET

-1584 AAEDAEDLLMKFP
+1584 AADDAEDLLMKFP

-1810 AAEDKDDSSKSS
+1810 AAEDKNDSSKSS
-1822 SEKTK
+1822 SAKEK
-1827 EDKERIEEDIDAY
+1827 EDKKRIEEDIDAY

-1920 SNYNQMMQNAQDQY
+1920 ANYNQMMQNAQDQY
-1934 NKAIDTYN
+1934 NQAIDAYN

-1955 AKSVYDDIKK
+1955 AKNVYDDIKK

-2060 SKMGDVMKW
+2060 SKMGDVMEW

-2077 NAENTFEFQ
+2077 NAENNFEFQ
-2086 EGDMFTSAA
+2086 EGDMFTSAS

-2101 ITLEEELEELA
+2101 INLEEELEELA

-2122 WDAYIE
+2122 WGAYVE

-2135 EFERLNNIID
+2135 EFERLNNIVD

-2184 TINNAENENAMWLKQ
+2184 TINNTENENAMWLKQ

-2213 LDANGFID
+2213 LDASGFID
-2221 QTKVNIE
+2221 QTKVSIE

-2234 KAMYERMIENEDTLI
+2234 KTMYERMIKNEDTLI

-2257 LAKEIKDLQID
+2257 LAKEIKDLQIE

-2275 QAMFGTSDIDYQKQ
+2275 QAMFGTSDIDYQRQ

-2302 DGQEKIYQIESL
+2302 DGQERIYQIESL

-2348 QYLSKDEIALAEKR
+2348 QYLSKDEITLAEKR

-2373 EAQNNKNSMKLTRNA
+2373 EAQSNKNSMKLTRNA

-2412 KTYDFYETAKAAY
+2412 KTYDFYETAKNAY

-2487 TSTSLLIQDIIEE
+2487 T
-2500 GNIAITDLTTEQRTL
+2500 
-2515 YQAANLS
+2515 
-2522 NLNSL
+2522 
-2527 QITRAEM
+2527 
-2534 EKENSALALQAKT
+2534 
-2547 CLMDTVSTFNTE
+2547 
-2559 VGKVVSTWQDQSM
+2559 
-2572 IIKATLE
+2572 
-2579 NASED
+2579 
-2584 GKRAIQNYQSIVN
+2584 
-2597 QCAAKIGLD
+2597 
-2606 LREPKKSFEE
+2606 
-2616 IKRSTNEAKQASQ
+2616 
-2629 QYAQQ
+2629 
-2634 TAAGL
+2634 
-2639 SQSRGQLSQ
+2639 
-2648 IKAAWDQVK
+2648 
-2657 SAIMQAVNQMQQY
+2657 
-2670 IGRTQQAVVACNN
+2670 
-2683 LVAAQQRAAVAQA
+2683 
-2696 AASKSSGSGS
+2696 
-2706 GGSTGDNN
+2706 
-2714 SGKQRYKLETQFG
+2714 
-2727 GNVGIWDNK
+2727 
-2736 TGNWVKVAGPSNTDS
+2736 
-2751 GRKLQDEFYKNYSGI
+2751 
-2766 KMSTGGYTGEW
+2766 
-2777 SDGNKETDNGKLAW
+2777 
-2791 LHQKELVLNETDTK
+2791 
-2805 NILDAVK
+2805 
-2812 SIRDLNVSS
+2812 
-2821 IDDAIISGIAN
+2821 
-2832 MIVKLSTN
+2832 
-2840 SIGNIP
+2840 
-2846 NNTSASTSNNTFNIT
+2846 
-2861 AEFPNA
+2861 
-2867 NDVDEIRE
+2867 
-2875 AIMSLPNLASQY
+2875 
-2887 LARR
+2887 

>member
-136 SMGKSLLNTIR
+136 NMGKSLLNTIR

-157 ISGTFQKTA
+157 ISGTFQKTV

-240 VLKESANEV
+240 VLKESASEV

-357 KALEVVGINIKD
+357 KALEAVGINIKD

-380 LDEMGSKWNTLSK
+380 LDEMGLKWNTLSK

-411 LIALMDNW
+411 LVALMDNW

-427 VAGSAIGTLNEQ
+427 VAGGAMGTLNEQ

-462 NSLLDEDTVKN
+462 NSLLDEDTIKN

-543 NWGTNLGAILNIKG
+543 KWGTSLGAILNIKG

-574 DVMSDEQRKIANN
+574 DVMSDEQRQAANN
-587 ITEKIAKIKEEE
+587 ITEEIIKIKEEE
-599 EEWKNNT
+599 EEWEKNT
-606 AAVQEYIQTAA
+606 AAVQKYIQTAA
-617 NAQTNTEYAKA
+617 NAQTNTEYTKA

-673 AESQTKNLSDAFR
+673 AESQTENLSDAFR

-707 KKHLTDLSKQ
+707 KKHLTDLQKQ
-717 GIIKVN
+717 GIIETSKEY
-723 DEYNKLIESINDFQ
+723 DELIKNINDFQ

-777 NFIKAGNDG
+777 NFIKAGSDG

-806 EIKKNVQSINNF
+806 EIKKNVQSLNNF
-818 ASGIT
+818 ASGMM
-823 NCLSAVN
+823 NFFSALN

-859 ALPQLT
+859 ALPQLA
-865 QGISDVTKNWGTV
+865 QGISDVTKNWDTV

-896 VDKSTLLKPALDK
+896 VDKSALLKPALDK

-947 ATVSLGAVLAGVAIA
+947 ATMSLGAVLAGVAIA
-962 AGVAYAAFKIY
+962 AGIAYAAFKIY

-1012 DDLNSQIMAQGGFTD
+1012 NDLNSQIVEQGGFTD

-1036 CNQYGLENEAVLA
+1036 CNQYGLEDQAVIA

-1062 GISESETQEL
+1062 GVSESEAQEL

-1084 MSLEDKIWADMSITQ
+1084 MSLEEKIWANMKPSQ
-1099 KDTVGPD
+1099 RDTVGPD
-1106 QKKAIDLTGFNKLN
+1106 QKKAIDLAGFNNPN
-1120 DDEKTMRNDLIASFG
+1120 DDEKAMRDDLIATFG
-1135 DDFFLDKDHI
+1135 KDFFLDKDHI

-1173 SKTVEELNNII
+1173 SKAVAELNNII

-1196 AFTQAN
+1196 AFIQAN
-1202 ASALDLAGYSID
+1202 ASASDLAGYSID
-1214 VESINNDK
+1214 VESINSDE
-1222 DYEQAINDYVDNYKS
+1222 DYEQAINNYINNYKS
-1237 RLIESGML
+1237 RLTESGIL
-1245 GDNPDAIKEAEEQG
+1245 GDNPDAIKKAEEQG

-1276 YAKDEKGRSRGDKFS
+1276 YATDEKGRSRGDKFS

-1304 DTDALTDKQADAD
+1304 DIDALENKEKDAKIAKD
-1317 RARTEYRESLAKDS
+1317 NYRRILEHDS
-1331 EYQRLKKEKEAAIK
+1331 EYQRLKKEKEDAIK
-1345 ARNEAEE
+1345 ERDEAQASIRNSGVAGYTGVDG
-1352 KISTEGL
+1352 TEI
-1359 AQYTDKNGE
+1359 YTSDITHWQDNVENADK
-1368 VWDSS
+1368 
-1373 NIQTWQADV
+1373 
-1382 EEANRA
+1382 A
-1388 LEEYLQKNNSY
+1388 LEEYLQKYNSY
-1399 REKYFGKRGLAQQAS
+1399 KEKYLGTNGLAQQAS

-1420 VEELVRMKEML
+1420 VEELARMKEML

-1447 AINSVIS
+1447 AINSAMS
-1454 SQSIDDETVKYLE
+1454 GQSIDDETVKYLE
-1467 ETYSELGLIWDK
+1467 KTYSELGLIWDK
-1479 TSNAYI
+1479 TSNAYL

-1506 GEISWDNAIKAL
+1506 GEISWDKAIEAL
-1518 EEFDGAA
+1518 ENFDGAT
-1525 ENDADDIET
+1525 EDNADEIET

-1584 AAEDAEDLLMKFP
+1584 AADDAEDLLMKFP

-1630 GDTNAAV
+1630 GDTNAAI

-1689 SVQTANNQ
+1689 SAQTANNQ

-1712 AAAEQAAV
+1712 AAAEQAAI
-1720 DYSKTAVEAAD
+1720 DYAKTAVEAAEG
-1731 AINTKKP
+1731 KKVL
-1738 ATARVKGNYS
+1738 TAKVKGNYS
-1748 TTRTAS
+1748 TTTTAS
-1754 GTTAEITSND
+1754 GTTAEITSDD

-1810 AAEDKDDSSKSS
+1810 AAEDKNDSSKSS
-1822 SEKTK
+1822 SAKEK
-1827 EDKERIEEDIDAY
+1827 EDKKRIEEDIDAY

-1877 AALTRQMEA
+1877 AALTRQMEV

-1920 SNYNQMMQNAQDQY
+1920 ANYNQMMQNAQDQY
-1934 NKAIDTYN
+1934 NQAIDAYN

-1955 AKSVYDDIKK
+1955 AKNVYDDIKK

-2060 SKMGDVMKW
+2060 SKMGDVMEW

-2077 NAENTFEFQ
+2077 NAENNFEFQ
-2086 EGDMFTSAA
+2086 EGDMFTSAS

-2101 ITLEEELEELA
+2101 ISLEEELEELA

-2122 WDAYIE
+2122 WSAYVE

-2184 TINNAENENAMWLKQ
+2184 TINNTENENAMWLKQ

-2213 LDANGFID
+2213 LDASGFID
-2221 QTKVNIE
+2221 QTKVSIE

-2234 KAMYERMIENEDTLI
+2234 KTMYERMIKNEDTLI

-2257 LAKEIKDLQID
+2257 LAKEIKDLQIE

-2275 QAMFGTSDIDYQKQ
+2275 QAMFGTFDIDYQRQ

-2302 DGQEKIYQIESL
+2302 DGQERIYQIESL

-2348 QYLSKDEIALAEKR
+2348 QYLSKDEITLAEKR

-2373 EAQNNKNSMKLTRNA
+2373 EAQSNKNSMKLTRNA

-2400 DDIAQKQQDVID
+2400 DDVAQKQQDVID
-2412 KTYDFYETAKAAY
+2412 KTYDYYETAKNAY

-2476 EETTDY
+2476 EETNDY

-2500 GNIAITDLTTEQRTL
+2500 GNIAITDLTAEQQAL
-2515 YQAANLS
+2515 YQAANSS
-2522 NLNSL
+2522 NLNNL

-2547 CLMDTVSTFNTE
+2547 CLMDTVSTFDTE
-2559 VGKVVSTWQDQSM
+2559 AGKVVSTWQGQSM
-2572 IIKATLE
+2572 VIKSTLE

-2584 GKRAIQNYQSIVN
+2584 GKRAVQNYQSIVN
-2597 QCAAKIGLD
+2597 QCATRIGLD
-2606 LREPKKSFEE
+2606 LQEPKRSFEE
-2616 IKRSTNEAKQASQ
+2616 IKRSTDNAKQASQ

-2634 TAAGL
+2634 TATGL
-2639 SQSRGQLSQ
+2639 AQSRGQLSQ

-2683 LVAAQQRAAVAQA
+2683 LVAAQTRAAAAQA
-2696 AASKSSGSGS
+2696 SEKSSSSSSGGSGGSSGSGS
-2706 GGSTGDNN
+2706 VTRVKMQVTSLYDGTGDEMVW
-2714 SGKQRYKLETQFG
+2714 YK
-2727 GNVGIWDNK
+2727 DPK
-2736 TGNWVKVAGPSNTDS
+2736 TGKTVQV
-2751 GRKLQDEFYKNYSGI
+2751 GRAKNANATYGGTI
-2766 KMSTGGYTGEW
+2766 HNGYQLYDTGGYTGSW
-2777 SDGNKETDNGKLAW
+2777 SNGNPDANNGKLAY
-2791 LHQKELVLNETDTK
+2791 LHQKELVLNQEDTK
-2805 NILDAVK
+2805 NILDAVNT
-2812 SIRDLNVSS
+2812 IRELNTNSVNE
-2821 IDDAIISGIAN
+2821 AIISGIAS
-2832 MIVKLSTN
+2832 MIVGMSKTN
-2840 SIGNIP
+2840 VGNIS
-2846 NNTSASTSNNTFNIT
+2846 NNTSTSTSNNTFNIT

-2867 NDVDEIRE
+2867 NDVNEIRE